1 MRNEKLIKALGNC
14 INHCNFCAD
23 ACLDEDDVK
32 MMVDC
37 IRIDH
42 VCAEACSALSQIL
55 ATSYKDVQGLVDY
68 CKYAKN
74 VLRNVINMMHSTVR
88 IVRKHV
94 ANVQKLVLLLKLKDL
109 NQVLLK
115 TRPRPGF

>member
-1 MRNEKLIKALGNC
+1 LPDNLKWFL
-14 INHCNFCAD
+14 NHYVYIIFAAD

-68 CKYAKN
+68 CKKVCEKCAQECDKHDAQHCKDCAKAC
-74 VLRNVINMMHSTVR
+74 RECAEACATF
-88 IVRKHV
+88 K
-94 ANVQKLVLLLKLKDL
+94 A
-109 NQVLLK
+109 
-115 TRPRPGF
+115 